1 MVLTSGGVVT
11 DVIITNPGSGYTS
24 APSAVGRVAH
34 ALPRAPETPITAED
48 MQADDLLPGLKLT
61 IKHTCVYLAS
71 PGAPETP
78 ITAVGRIAHVSPGA
92 PETPV
97 IALEPRP
104 NRDWAEEK
112 TLADFRR
119 VFADERKWKS
129 LGFGRT
135 EG

>member
-1 MVLTSGGVVT
+1 MSDDPIT
-11 DVIITNPGSGYTS
+11 DRTPCASRPKSRQADALLPMAGITPEQEDAII
-24 APSAVGRVAH
+24 AAVGRIAH
-34 ALPRAPETPITAED
+34 
-48 MQADDLLPGLKLT
+48 
-61 IKHTCVYLAS
+61 AS
-71 PGAPETP
+71 PGAPET
-78 ITAVGRIAHVSPGA
+78 S
-92 PETPV
+92 TP
-97 IALEPRP
+97 ALEPRP

>member
-1 MVLTSGGVVT
+1 MLAASRSARALAGITPEQE
-11 DVIITNPGSGYTS
+11 DAII
-24 APSAVGRVAH
+24 A
-34 ALPRAPETPITAED
+34 
-48 MQADDLLPGLKLT
+48 
-61 IKHTCVYLAS
+61 
-71 PGAPETP
+71 
-78 ITAVGRIAHVSPGA
+78 AVGRIAHASPGA
-92 PETPV
+92 FYNP
-97 IALEPRP
+97 IAALEPRP

>member
-1 MVLTSGGVVT
+1 MS
-11 DVIITNPGSGYTS
+11 DD
-24 APSAVGRVAH
+24 
-34 ALPRAPETPITAED
+34 PITD
-48 MQADDLLPGLKLT
+48 RTP
-61 IKHTCVYLAS
+61 CAS

-78 ITAVGRIAHVSPGA
+78 ITA
-92 PETPV
+92 
-97 IALEPRP
+97 LEPRL
-104 NRDWAEEK
+104 NHDWAEEK

>member
-1 MVLTSGGVVT
+1 MTDDRETDERVKVGLSTLDATLTPEQSIA
-11 DVIITNPGSGYTS
+11 II
-24 APSAVGRVAH
+24 AAVGRIAH
-34 ALPRAPETPITAED
+34 
-48 MQADDLLPGLKLT
+48 
-61 IKHTCVYLAS
+61 AS

-78 ITAVGRIAHVSPGA
+78 IT
-92 PETPV
+92 
-97 IALEPRP
+97 ALEPRP